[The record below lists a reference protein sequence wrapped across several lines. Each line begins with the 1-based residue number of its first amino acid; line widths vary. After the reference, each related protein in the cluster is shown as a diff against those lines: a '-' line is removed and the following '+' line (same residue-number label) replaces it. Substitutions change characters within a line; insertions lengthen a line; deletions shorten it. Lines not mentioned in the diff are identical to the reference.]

1 MRFKGRLET
10 SRLRNSSHLEKI
22 PANLEKIMI
31 TTKKIDYRIQ
41 RQSARQWRSLLAATA
56 HGLCK
61 QFELKNPRDLMRTI
75 GIQFGTQTSLPA
87 CETLGDLQAAMC
99 SVWKDM
105 DWGWVE
111 LEENDG
117 VLSIIH
123 HGSTNGDLLNTA
135 YGMETPLWV
144 TAFLEGTYQ
153 KWLSGMGA
161 GDSLSV
167 RQISA
172 TDEFGSTEF
181 QLSV

>member
-1 MRFKGRLET
+1 
-10 SRLRNSSHLEKI
+10 
-22 PANLEKIMI
+22 
-31 TTKKIDYRIQ
+31 
-41 RQSARQWRSLLAATA
+41 
-56 HGLCK
+56 
-61 QFELKNPRDLMRTI
+61 
-75 GIQFGTQTSLPA
+75 
-87 CETLGDLQAAMC
+87 
-99 SVWKDM
+99 M

-161 GDSLSV
+161 GDTLSV
-167 RQISA
+167 RQTST

-181 QLSV
+181 QLSI